1 MRLVPPSCT
10 FLAVSVPA
18 LSAAPTAIEAPLLS
32 ATVNVSAA
40 NEPITSTLPLFRF
53 KVPTSTVPAAVTVPS
68 LLLDELP
75 TLSSFA
81 VKEPVTATVP
91 CCKSTLPAVIDPAAS
106 IVPVLLL
113 MASPTVKSCV
123 VVRSAPALTATVPS
137 VAVILS
143 TVKLPAST
151 FIWLSDCRVT
161 FAFKVPPLLSAA
173 ALPRVRVPALSL
185 VLPTVTVLLEPVPF
199 NSSLLPSPTSVS
211 PVSLLIV
218 TLASTVPLVLLK
230 SRSLTPRSLLTPV
243 APSEEMP
250 SPTFKVPVLT
260 VPVTLVW
267 TAPVGARSSTVALLS
282 TG

>member
-40 NEPITSTLPLFRF
+40 NAPVTSTLPLFRF

-68 LLLDELP
+68 FLDVP

-113 MASPTVKSCV
+113 MASPTVKSCI

-151 FIWLSDCRVT
+151 VIWLSDCRVT

-173 ALPRVRVPALSL
+173 ALPRVRVPALPLSL

-199 NSSLLPSPTSVS
+199 SSSLLPSPTSVS

-218 TLASTVPLVLLK
+218 TLASTVPLLLLK

-243 APSEEMP
+243 APSEELP
-250 SPTFKVPVLT
+250 PTFKVPVLT

>member
-40 NEPITSTLPLFRF
+40 NAPVTSTLPLFRF

-68 LLLDELP
+68 FLDVP

-113 MASPTVKSCV
+113 MASPTVKSCI

-151 FIWLSDCRVT
+151 VIWLSDCRVT

-185 VLPTVTVLLEPVPF
+185 LLPTVTVLLEPVPF
-199 NSSLLPSPTSVS
+199 SSSLLPSPTSVS

-218 TLASTVPLVLLK
+218 TLASTVPLLLLK

-243 APSEEMP
+243 APSEEMS

>member
-1 MRLVPPSCT
+1 MRLAPPSFT
-10 FLAVSVPA
+10 SSAVSVPA
-18 LSAAPTAIEAPLLS
+18 LSAAPTAILASLS
-32 ATVNVSAA
+32 PTVNVFAV
-40 NEPITSTLPLFRF
+40 NEPVTSTLPLFRF

-68 LLLDELP
+68 LLDVP

-91 CCKSTLPAVIDPAAS
+91 CCKSTLPAVIDPAAY

-123 VVRSAPALTATVPS
+123 VVRFAPALTATVPS

-143 TVKLPAST
+143 TVNLPAST

-185 VLPTVTVLLEPVPF
+185 LLPTVTVLLEPVPF
-199 NSSLLPSPTSVS
+199 SSSLLPSPTSVS

-218 TLASTVPLVLLK
+218 TLASTVPLLLLK

-243 APSEEMP
+243 APSEELP

>member
-1 MRLVPPSCT
+1 MRLAPPSFT
-10 FLAVSVPA
+10 SSAVSVPA
-18 LSAAPTAIEAPLLS
+18 LSAAPTAILASLS
-32 ATVNVSAA
+32 PTVNVFAV
-40 NEPITSTLPLFRF
+40 NEPVTSTLPLFRF
-53 KVPTSTVPAAVTVPS
+53 KVSTSTVPAALTVPS
-68 LLLDELP
+68 LLDVP

-123 VVRSAPALTATVPS
+123 VVRFAPALTATVPS

-151 FIWLSDCRVT
+151 VIWLSDCRVT

-173 ALPRVRVPALSL
+173 ALPRVRVPALPLSL

-199 NSSLLPSPTSVS
+199 SSSLRR
-211 PVSLLIV
+211 PVS
-218 TLASTVPLVLLK
+218 
-230 SRSLTPRSLLTPV
+230 
-243 APSEEMP
+243 
-250 SPTFKVPVLT
+250 
-260 VPVTLVW
+260 
-267 TAPVGARSSTVALLS
+267 ARYRC
-282 TG
+282 